1 MEQKSIE
8 VPRAGLAE
16 LTRSW
21 SGTGHLIDL
30 LSHVQGDNY
39 SIQWKRQDI
48 VRRANRVLLEKMEPF
63 ILNWPST
70 LRQWEAFLPAT
81 ALSESQ
87 ISDRP
92 RGTVNWLHTY
102 RKFGWP
108 PSHYLTKTRNRDFG
122 GVAITVMGWLSK
134 QLKDIERDVRE
145 LSSVLVDRVA
155 DQTRVLS
162 QVVEEHSL
170 HSEFAVPD
178 NFEIRA
184 LASAGM
190 PWSSISR
197 AVELIVRSTRD
208 PEFLAYELLEPD
220 PKMEHDLFH
229 LAVLGYLIASLRDH
243 NFEIIWKSILKG
255 SQRYPHIQAIQID
268 GTEWDVW
275 FEAGSVRD
283 HYEASPSAYQS
294 AVKGIDYQE
303 KSLSY
308 DILLISPERRALILE
323 CKWRVDPQG
332 VGREGFHQASSY
344 ALDVKNDLAEEVWA
358 FVVGPEELVSSVS
371 VASENYPALSV
382 MLGSTPA
389 TRISDV
395 VTLFFS
401 EEIS

>member
-1 MEQKSIE
+1 MEQKRIE
-8 VPRAGLAE
+8 IPRAGLAE

-30 LSHVQGDNY
+30 LSHVQDDDH

-48 VRRANRVLLEKMEPF
+48 VRRSNRVLLEKIEPL

-70 LRQWEAFLPAT
+70 LCQWEAFLPAI
-81 ALSESQ
+81 ALSESHT
-87 ISDRP
+87 SDRL
-92 RGTVNWLHTY
+92 RGAVSWLHTY

-108 PSHYLTKTRNRDFG
+108 PSHYLIQTKNRDFG

-155 DQTRVLS
+155 EQTRVLS
-162 QVVEEHSL
+162 QVVEEYSL

-197 AVELIVRSTRD
+197 AVELIVRSKRD

-243 NFEIIWKSILKG
+243 DFEIIWKSILRG
-255 SQRYPHIQAIQID
+255 AQRYPHIQAIQMD

-283 HYEASPSAYQS
+283 HYGAPPSAYQS

-308 DILLISPERRALILE
+308 DILLISPEQRALILE
-323 CKWRVDPQG
+323 CKWRVDPRS
-332 VGREGFHQASSY
+332 VGREGFHQVSSY
-344 ALDVKNDLAEEVWA
+344 ALDVKNELAEEVWA

-371 VASENYPALSV
+371 IASENYPGLSV

-389 TRISDV
+389 TKISDV
-395 VTLFFS
+395 VNRFFS
-401 EEIS
+401 EG